1 MFVKTLDVI
10 IYPMIILEI
19 KTRVLLLIVHVQN
32 LLNKWVKSV
41 IYLRNFN
48 LELIDKLIMLGK
60 KQLDD
65 AQYNDALNSF
75 EQAILL
81 NQNDPDLWNFK
92 GVTLRSLGR
101 YDEAV
106 ECFNRSLKIDPRDKN
121 TS

>member
-1 MFVKTLDVI
+1 M
-10 IYPMIILEI
+10 
-19 KTRVLLLIVHVQN
+19 
-32 LLNKWVKSV
+32 
-41 IYLRNFN
+41 
-48 LELIDKLIMLGK
+48 ELIDKLIMLGK

-75 EQAILL
+75 EQAILI

-92 GVTLRSLGR
+92 GGTLRSLGR